1 MLFIVYLIK
10 LRSYIVVM
18 DIVVLD
24 DSDVEILPPK
34 ISIKLRQRS
43 MPWNMVIHLSLTK
56 EMFIELMEVV
66 EPSLLREDNRGILG
80 NLIGP

>member
-1 MLFIVYLIK
+1 
-10 LRSYIVVM
+10 M